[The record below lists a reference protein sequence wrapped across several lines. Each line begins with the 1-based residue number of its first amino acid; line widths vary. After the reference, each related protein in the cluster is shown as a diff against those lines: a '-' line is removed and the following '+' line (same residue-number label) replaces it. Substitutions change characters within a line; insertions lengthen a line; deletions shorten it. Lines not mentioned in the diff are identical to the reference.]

1 MKYNLIEIA
10 TQAMLDVPFQK
21 PDKSIF
27 ELDYVG
33 VKAAQFSFARLLNA
47 DPVLGV
53 DMSSTGEVGCIG
65 ENFYEAILK
74 SMLSV
79 GYSIPKKNILISS
92 GPARSK
98 IELLNSAKL
107 LQERGFNLYATGG
120 TQKFLAENGVESTRL
135 YWPDETDKHPNT
147 LEYIKEKKIDLVINI
162 PKDHTSREIS
172 NGYTIRRSAIDYSI
186 PLITNARVASA
197 FIHAFCKYGLEDMTI
212 KSWEEYKD

>member
-10 TQAMLDVPFQK
+10 TQVMLDAPFQS
-21 PDKSIF
+21 PDKSLF

-92 GPARSK
+92 GETRSK
-98 IELLNSAKL
+98 IELLSSAKML
-107 LQERGFNLYATGG
+107 AERGFNLFATGG
-120 TQKFLAENGVESTRL
+120 TQQFLADNGVASTRL

-162 PKDHTSREIS
+162 PKDHTTREIT

-197 FIHAFCKYGLEDMTI
+197 FIYAFCKYGIEDLTI
-212 KSWEEYKD
+212 KSWDEYKD